1 MGKKKKVKTSQ
12 DFWLKRVRKVA
23 RLSEDLNF
31 NIFSTL
37 PEDVLLNMETHTGI
51 PVRHK
56 TIGFKFEGELSGVGI
71 SEIISNSFLD

>member
-1 MGKKKKVKTSQ
+1 MGKRKKSESPRDVW
-12 DFWLKRVRKVA
+12 FKRVKKLT

-31 NIFSTL
+31 DLFSTL

-56 TIGFKFEGELSGVGI
+56 TIGFKFEGE
-71 SEIISNSFLD
+71 N